1 MLSLVLELDE
11 IDARF
16 AERIVRETVG
26 WASKLTA
33 PARAAVRDKGHFLPA
48 DEHDRKSSCNQ
59 MSSGAWVTDLPE
71 ELVKL
76 FAGTYLQ
83 AAASHLRSVER
94 LFLVVRGVCAAL
106 RVWEFAALEEL
117 HVIRAGK
124 ANAERAGTAEGG
136 AWDDDNS
143 RQWLCALVND
153 TARFCFDKDANPS
166 LVEVRSVLAVETRRR
181 RSRARPR
188 ISMLRIQNRSPFA
201 GALPGDAALDRRRR
215 AARAREQLP
224 RRPRGRPRARGA
236 GRDRRHVRAP
246 VRRRAAAAASRGA
259 SPRPTR
265 SPTRSPRPPKRGR
278 GGARSRARSSTA

>member
-1 MLSLVLELDE
+1 MIRTTPRPANGALPKLRESRT
-11 IDARF
+11 DA
-16 AERIVRETVG
+16 VH
-26 WASKLTA
+26 K
-33 PARAAVRDKGHFLPA
+33 PARAAVRDRGHFLPA
-48 DEHDRKSSCNQ
+48 DEHDRQSSCNQ

-124 ANAERAGTAEGG
+124 ANAERAGTCDGG
-136 AWDDDNS
+136 AWDDEKS

-166 LVEVRSVLAVETRRR
+166 LVEVPIFFRSGDDPLGA
-181 RSRARPR
+181 SREPASEDPR
-188 ISMLRIQNRSPFA
+188 THPPPFA

-215 AARAREQLP
+215 AARAREQL
-224 RRPRGRPRARGA
+224 RL
-236 GRDRRHVRAP
+236 
-246 VRRRAAAAASRGA
+246 VRRRHLEPRGFRLPNA
-259 SPRPTR
+259 RGELEADKPRVAHPLRILAEANRAHPLNGIRRQTPTGHR
-265 SPTRSPRPPKRGR
+265 R
-278 GGARSRARSSTA
+278 